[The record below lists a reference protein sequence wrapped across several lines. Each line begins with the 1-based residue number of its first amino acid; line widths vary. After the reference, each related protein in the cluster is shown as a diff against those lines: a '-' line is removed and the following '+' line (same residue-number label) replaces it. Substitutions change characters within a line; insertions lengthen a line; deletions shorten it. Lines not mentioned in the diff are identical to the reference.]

1 MKEKSKEV
9 ITKLFH
15 DINMR
20 LSNVEIFIAEFEE
33 QKREGKI
40 DEKMWQ
46 LFLKQIGPLKVD
58 WGELKKS
65 VKPLLH

>member
-1 MKEKSKEV
+1 
-9 ITKLFH
+9 
-15 DINMR
+15 MR